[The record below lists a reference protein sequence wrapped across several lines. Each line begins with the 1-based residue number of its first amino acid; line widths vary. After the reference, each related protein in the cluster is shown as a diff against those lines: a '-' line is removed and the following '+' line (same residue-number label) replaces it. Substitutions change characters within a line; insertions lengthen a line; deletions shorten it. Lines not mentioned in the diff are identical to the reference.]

1 MKILYVEDNPLD
13 VDLTLRQL
21 QRVLPEA
28 ELSVAHTLAE
38 AREKLAEV
46 SFDVALLDL
55 RLPDGFGLEM
65 VAEIRQKGFP
75 MGVVVLTGSGSE
87 GTAVAALKAGA
98 DDYLVKSQEYYQLLP
113 AVIQDVYHRLQTHT
127 NRRVQPLNVLYIEHN
142 TIDVDLTRRHLLQN
156 SPHIFIENV
165 PTLEQAL
172 TLLPK
177 TNDTKMP
184 YDILLMDYRLPGID
198 ALEAL
203 RILRQERGLQIPVV
217 LVTGQGDE
225 QVAVQAMR
233 LGANDY
239 VTKHRG
245 YLYELPAT
253 LENAFHRFRLEQE
266 QKALRASEARFRRLS
281 ENAPDII
288 FRASLEPAVKIEYLS
303 RAVEQITGYTPEELY
318 QDNMLV
324 SKIVADQ
331 SGLNELA
338 QLVQDASTAQ
348 KQITLSLAHR
358 DGHPVWVEVRPVVVY
373 DDNGRAVALEG
384 IARDVTA
391 RVTAEQERIRL
402 LQQIQEQAELMRHI
416 LNTVPDGVILLN
428 EHKEVVNK
436 NPIAEE
442 YLQVL
447 GVFDEN
453 GRLTHLADQS
463 IDTICRQPAPETW
476 QEITTGAR
484 IFEVTARPLV
494 GSQLAGHWVM
504 VLSDVTNERAQQRY
518 QQSQERLATVG
529 QLAAGIAHDFNNILA
544 VITLYTQLLRQTAQL
559 SEKHMRQLATIDEQ
573 AQHAVNLIGQILDF
587 SHRSVMDFAPIDLL
601 PITKA
606 LCKLLERILPDSIR
620 VKIKYEQK
628 AYVIMGDPTRLQQ
641 VLMNLALNAQDAMPE
656 GGELL
661 FTFSEVNV
669 AEGSTP
675 PLMDMEPGLWVKLAV
690 TDSGMGVQP
699 EHLSR
704 LFEPFFTTKERG
716 KGTGLG
722 LAQVYGI
729 VKQHH
734 GYIDVQS
741 EVGKGTTFT
750 LYLPRLLAEAVSTG
764 ETVALIDS
772 LEGNETILVAEDNA
786 ALRQS
791 IREALVELGYTVLLA
806 ENGRS
811 ALTTLST
818 AAQPIHMI
826 VTDWS
831 MPEIGGAKFVQT
843 LHEQYPNLHILI
855 MSGYPLGMSDE
866 VLQLPNVAGW
876 LQKPF
881 SIDALLLKIRQA
893 FDQTA

>member
-21 QRVLPEA
+21 QRALSEA
-28 ELSVAHTLAE
+28 KLIIAKSLAE
-38 AREKLAEV
+38 AREKLAEE

-55 RLPDGFGLEM
+55 RLPDGSGLEL
-65 VAEIRQKGFP
+65 VAEIRGKEFP

-98 DDYLVKSQEYYQLLP
+98 DDYLVKSQEYYQMLP
-113 AVIQDVYHRLQTHT
+113 AVLQDVYNRLQAHSS
-127 NRRVQPLNVLYIEHN
+127 RRVQPLQVLYIEHN
-142 TIDVDLTRRHLLQN
+142 TIDVDLTRRHMIQN
-156 SPHIFIENV
+156 APHIFIESV

-172 TLLPK
+172 TLLPESPDEK
-177 TNDTKMP
+177 IP
-184 YDILLMDYRLPGID
+184 YDIILMDYRLPGGD

-203 RILRQERGLQIPVV
+203 RIFRQERGLQIPLV
-217 LVTGQGDE
+217 LVTGQGGE

-233 LGANDY
+233 LGAYDY
-239 VTKHRG
+239 VIKHRG

-253 LENAFHRFRLEQE
+253 LENAFHRFLLEQE

-288 FRASLEPAVKIEYLS
+288 FRASLEPTVKIEYLS

-318 QDNMLV
+318 QDDALV
-324 SKIVADQ
+324 PKVMTDH

-338 QLVQDASTAQ
+338 QLVQDAHAAQ
-348 KQITLSLAHR
+348 KRVTLSLVHR
-358 DGHPVWVEVRPVVVY
+358 DGHPVWVEVRPVLVY
-373 DDNGRAVALEG
+373 DENGRAVALEG

-391 RVTAEQERIRL
+391 YVMAEQERTRL

-428 EHKEVVNK
+428 AHKEVVNS
-436 NPIAEE
+436 NPVAKE
-442 YLQVL
+442 YLLVL

-453 GRLTHLADQS
+453 GRLTHLADQP

-476 QEITTGAR
+476 QEITTGTR
-484 IFEVTARPLV
+484 IFEVTARPMV
-494 GSQLAGHWVM
+494 GLQPAGYWVM

-544 VITLYTQLLRQTAQL
+544 VITLYTQLLRQTANL
-559 SEKHMRQLATIDEQ
+559 PEKHMRQLATIDEQ

-606 LCKLLERILPDSIR
+606 LCKLLERILPDSVH
-620 VKIKYEQK
+620 VKVKYEQK

-641 VLMNLALNAQDAMPE
+641 ALMNLALNAQDAMPE

-661 FTFSEVNV
+661 FSFSEVNV
-669 AEGSTP
+669 AEDSVP
-675 PLMDMEPGLWVKLAV
+675 PLLDMEPGQWIKLSV
-690 TDSGMGVQP
+690 TDSGTGVQP
-699 EHLSR
+699 EHLPR

-750 LYLPRLLAEAVSTG
+750 LYLPRLLAEVVSTG
-764 ETVALIDS
+764 DTVALIDS
-772 LEGNETILVAEDNA
+772 LEGDETILVAEDNA

-791 IREALVELGYTVLLA
+791 IREALTELGYTALLA

-818 AAQPIHMI
+818 TTEPIHMI

-831 MPEIGGAKFVQT
+831 MPEIGGAKFIQT

-855 MSGYPLGMSDE
+855 MSGYPLGISDD
-866 VLQLPNVAGW
+866 VLQLPNVVGW

-893 FDQTA
+893 FDKAS

>member
-1 MKILYVEDNPLD
+1 
-13 VDLTLRQL
+13 
-21 QRVLPEA
+21 
-28 ELSVAHTLAE
+28 
-38 AREKLAEV
+38 
-46 SFDVALLDL
+46 
-55 RLPDGFGLEM
+55 
-65 VAEIRQKGFP
+65 
-75 MGVVVLTGSGSE
+75 
-87 GTAVAALKAGA
+87 
-98 DDYLVKSQEYYQLLP
+98 
-113 AVIQDVYHRLQTHT
+113 
-127 NRRVQPLNVLYIEHN
+127 
-142 TIDVDLTRRHLLQN
+142 
-156 SPHIFIENV
+156 
-165 PTLEQAL
+165 
-172 TLLPK
+172 
-177 TNDTKMP
+177 
-184 YDILLMDYRLPGID
+184 
-198 ALEAL
+198 
-203 RILRQERGLQIPVV
+203 
-217 LVTGQGDE
+217 
-225 QVAVQAMR
+225 
-233 LGANDY
+233 
-239 VTKHRG
+239 
-245 YLYELPAT
+245 
-253 LENAFHRFRLEQE
+253 
-266 QKALRASEARFRRLS
+266 
-281 ENAPDII
+281 
-288 FRASLEPAVKIEYLS
+288 
-303 RAVEQITGYTPEELY
+303 
-318 QDNMLV
+318 
-324 SKIVADQ
+324 
-331 SGLNELA
+331 
-338 QLVQDASTAQ
+338 
-348 KQITLSLAHR
+348 
-358 DGHPVWVEVRPVVVY
+358 
-373 DDNGRAVALEG
+373 
-384 IARDVTA
+384 
-391 RVTAEQERIRL
+391 
-402 LQQIQEQAELMRHI
+402 
-416 LNTVPDGVILLN
+416 
-428 EHKEVVNK
+428 
-436 NPIAEE
+436 
-442 YLQVL
+442 
-447 GVFDEN
+447 
-453 GRLTHLADQS
+453 
-463 IDTICRQPAPETW
+463 
-476 QEITTGAR
+476 
-484 IFEVTARPLV
+484 
-494 GSQLAGHWVM
+494 M

-559 SEKHMRQLATIDEQ
+559 PEKHMRQLATIDEQ

-587 SHRSVMDFAPIDLL
+587 SHRSVMDLAPIDLL

-641 VLMNLALNAQDAMPE
+641 ALMNLALNAQDAMPE

-661 FTFSEVNV
+661 FAFSEVNV
-669 AEGSTP
+669 AEDSTP

-764 ETVALIDS
+764 ETVALVDS

-786 ALRQS
+786 DLRQS
-791 IREALVELGYTVLLA
+791 VKEALVDLGYTVLLA

-818 AAQPIHMI
+818 TTQPIHMI